1 MMIRKNRRIGFTLVE
16 LLVVIAIIGV
26 LIALLLP
33 AIQAAREAARR
44 MQCSNQLKQITLALH
59 NYHDTRGAFPAG
71 NSRIVHVEGTTLN
84 ECNVYTPLLML
95 MPFYEHQ
102 AVYEEATNCPNAGK
116 DPEESAGAPWG
127 DRNIAAI
134 ICPSEAN
141 AWNAFGRVSFVYSLG
156 DWADKN
162 WESTTTIYN
171 NRGVFTR
178 GGGTNYKDPDF
189 HNVWRNMESITDG
202 TSKTIVFSERCVSSR
217 RNTIRG
223 AYKLNVTGIDDT
235 SGAGTAVTPKSCMD
249 VREGNGY
256 VTTGGGIQKD
266 AHFGTRWADGRGPSS
281 FSTILPP
288 NSPSCSGIGLSY
300 DARMLVSASS
310 YHTAGVNVS
319 LADGSVQFVSETIDS
334 GTITATTTPRA
345 DGESPFGV
353 WGALG
358 SINGSESK
366 AP

>member
-1 MMIRKNRRIGFTLVE
+1 MTKKSIKFGFTLVE

-71 NSRIVHVEGTTLN
+71 NSRIVHVEGTTTN
-84 ECNVYTPLLML
+84 QFNGYTPLLML

-102 AVYEEATNCPNAGK
+102 AVYEEATTGPGAGK
-116 DPEESAGAPWG
+116 DPDGGAPWS
-127 DRNIAAI
+127 DRDIPAI
-134 ICPSEAN
+134 VCPSESN
-141 AWNAFGRVSFVYSLG
+141 ARNAFGRVSFVFSLG

-178 GGGTNYKDPDF
+178 GGGTNATSADF
-189 HNVWRNMESITDG
+189 HNVWRSMESLTDG
-202 TSKTIVFSERCVSSR
+202 TSKTIVFSERCISSR

-223 AYKLNVTGIDDT
+223 AYILDVTGIGNT
-235 SGAGTAVTPKSCMD
+235 AGGGEAVTPKSCAD
-249 VREGNGY
+249 LREGNGY
-256 VTTGGGIQKD
+256 VTTAGGIQKD
-266 AHFGTRWADGRGPSS
+266 DHFGTRWADGRGPSS

-288 NSPSCSGIGLSY
+288 NSPSCSGGNLDY
-300 DARMLVSASS
+300 DARMLVAASS
-310 YHTAGVNVS
+310 YHSGGVNVS
-319 LADGSVQFVSETIDS
+319 LADGSVQFVSETIDAGS
-334 GTITATTTPRA
+334 LTNTTTPVSN
-345 DGESPFGV
+345 GSSPFGV
-353 WGALG
+353 WGAMG
-358 SINGSESK
+358 TINGGESK
-366 AP
+366 GL